1 MRKICILFVLFIIL
15 ISNLFS
21 QETLYPKTQQ
31 EEIYFGPP
39 IDAEKYILGPGD
51 RLRLY
56 LIKEK
61 ESPEIYDLVVSPTG
75 YISLPMIGGIKV
87 VRLTLSEA
95 TREIARQ
102 LVRFYPKS
110 IISMDLIAPRR
121 IKVFITGEVANPG
134 TYQMSA
140 LSRLDDLIKSAGG
153 LKSSASTRGV
163 QIKRGDKVI
172 EVDYLKFLKEGDI
185 NQNPFIEEGD
195 LVYVPLMKK
204 SVKVLGEVKNPGI
217 YEIKEGEKLL
227 DVLNMAGG
235 LTARAALFGGVIE
248 RQRGEKKEI
257 IEIDLFK
264 LLYEKDEKANILLVN
279 GDTISIPVT
288 VNKIYIL
295 GYVAN
300 PRVLNLVMEETSALE
315 EGDIREGA
323 KISELISRAGGVL
336 PQGSRRKIQVIR
348 DGQIIKEVD
357 LFKILVK
364 GDTTEEVVRLIPG
377 DIIYVPLMEK
387 SVKILG
393 EVKNPGIYEIKKGEK
408 IKDLI
413 DMAGGFTIRASL
425 KGIKVERYVSEIRQ
439 IIELDLSKLYTDKDE
454 SSNIE
459 LEDGDIVNVPIKS
472 E

>member
-1 MRKICILFVLFIIL
+1 MRKICILFVVFILL
-15 ISNLFS
+15 ISIGF
-21 QETLYPKTQQ
+21 TQ
-31 EEIYFGPP
+31 EEVYFGTT
-39 IDAEKYILGPGD
+39 IDPEKYILGPGD

-75 YISLPMIGGIKV
+75 YVSLPMVGGIKV

-172 EVDYLKFLKEGDI
+172 EVDYLKFLKEGDM

-204 SVKVLGEVKNPGI
+204 SVKVLGQVKNPGI

-288 VNKIYIL
+288 VNKIYVL

-459 LEDGDIVNVPIKS
+459 LEDGDIINVPIKS

>member
-1 MRKICILFVLFIIL
+1 
-15 ISNLFS
+15 
-21 QETLYPKTQQ
+21 
-31 EEIYFGPP
+31 
-39 IDAEKYILGPGD
+39 
-51 RLRLY
+51 
-56 LIKEK
+56 
-61 ESPEIYDLVVSPTG
+61 
-75 YISLPMIGGIKV
+75 
-87 VRLTLSEA
+87 
-95 TREIARQ
+95 
-102 LVRFYPKS
+102 
-110 IISMDLIAPRR
+110 
-121 IKVFITGEVANPG
+121 
-134 TYQMSA
+134 
-140 LSRLDDLIKSAGG
+140 
-153 LKSSASTRGV
+153 
-163 QIKRGDKVI
+163 
-172 EVDYLKFLKEGDI
+172 
-185 NQNPFIEEGD
+185 
-195 LVYVPLMKK
+195 MKK
-204 SVKVLGEVKNPGI
+204 SVKVLGQVKNPGI

>member
-1 MRKICILFVLFIIL
+1 
-15 ISNLFS
+15 
-21 QETLYPKTQQ
+21 
-31 EEIYFGPP
+31 
-39 IDAEKYILGPGD
+39 
-51 RLRLY
+51 
-56 LIKEK
+56 
-61 ESPEIYDLVVSPTG
+61 
-75 YISLPMIGGIKV
+75 
-87 VRLTLSEA
+87 
-95 TREIARQ
+95 
-102 LVRFYPKS
+102 
-110 IISMDLIAPRR
+110 
-121 IKVFITGEVANPG
+121 
-134 TYQMSA
+134 MSA

-172 EVDYLKFLKEGDI
+172 EVDYLKFLKEGDM

-288 VNKIYIL
+288 VNKIYVL

-300 PRVLNLVMEETSALE
+300 PRVLNLVVEETSALE

-323 KISELISRAGGVL
+323 KISELISIAGGVL